1 MTPDDFNQTL
11 LERLW
16 FHDIQRDTRDNGR
29 VVIWCKRCEQ
39 MGSDALF
46 SGICTFAEVDIVV
59 RERQRGND
67 VMRGIEL

>member
-11 LERLW
+11 LDRHW
-16 FHDIQRDTRDNGR
+16 FHDIQRAMLGARE
-29 VVIWCKRCEQ
+29 VIWCERCGQ
-39 MGSDALF
+39 SGFDALT

-67 VMRGIEL
+67 VTRGIEL